1 MDKHCNYR
9 PISIIPAVLKVFERC
24 GGPARRD
31 QDTMDTFVDSSWYY
45 LRYLDPHNQHE
56 PFNKTT
62 ASKLMPVDIYIGG
75 KEHVYISLLIS
86 LNPPSDSG
94 SDRAVRDPVSIDNGS
109 VRAVREKRPVLH
121 LYYAR
126 FMSYFLNSLG
136 WLPDSEPFRRLVV
149 QGMVMGKTYR
159 VQTTGKYIPASDVD
173 RSGKKAVERS
183 TGQVVVES
191 WEKMS
196 KSKHNGVDPGQMFKE
211 YGIDSTRLLM
221 LGSVAP
227 TSQRNWDDA
236 TFPGVLNWQHKLW
249 LTVQEF
255 RKARS
260 EAETLQIP
268 ADIAAAEA
276 SLRDSR
282 NYYLRGITMSY
293 QVTHQFNRVISKMQG
308 LTGDIRRFGAE
319 YKAHCV
325 EFERALAMQ
334 VVALAPIA
342 PHFSAELWAGLAT
355 SAGLKTTS
363 EFNWSR
369 PAHLQAWPCL
379 DSDYKRELTCSVNMA
394 VKDTLKISQEQL
406 EQMTESSATKLALS
420 SSEVRLYT
428 DQSPVLQ
435 TRLKI
440 YPGLC
445 AVVDLSVDHTKLQ
458 FDKEHHKKKRKQ
470 ARKKGVNK

>member
-75 KEHVYISLLIS
+75 KEH
-86 LNPPSDSG
+86 
-94 SDRAVRDPVSIDNGS
+94 A
-109 VRAVREKRPVLH
+109 VLH

-379 DSDYKRELTCSVNMA
+379 DSDYKRELTCSV
-394 VKDTLKISQEQL
+394 
-406 EQMTESSATKLALS
+406 
-420 SSEVRLYT
+420 
-428 DQSPVLQ
+428 SPHE
-435 TRLKI
+435 I
-440 YPGLC
+440 
-445 AVVDLSVDHTKLQ
+445 
-458 FDKEHHKKKRKQ
+458 RKTPFFL
-470 ARKKGVNK
+470 R